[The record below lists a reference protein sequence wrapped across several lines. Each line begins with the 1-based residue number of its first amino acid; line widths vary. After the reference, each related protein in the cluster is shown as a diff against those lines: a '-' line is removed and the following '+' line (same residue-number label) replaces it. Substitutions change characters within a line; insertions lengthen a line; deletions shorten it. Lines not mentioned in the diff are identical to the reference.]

1 MKEGG
6 KTGPTVYDHRE
17 DATSGTTNWNP
28 PAMYAFLGT
37 NNANYTG
44 FDGSRIGVTLRNLW
58 VGNSPRPDT
67 IGSGITLGR

>member
-1 MKEGG
+1 
-6 KTGPTVYDHRE
+6 
-17 DATSGTTNWNP
+17 
-28 PAMYAFLGT
+28 MYAFLGT